1 MDMGLGGLRLL
12 VMDRDA
18 WCAVVYG
25 VAKSQ
30 TRLSNWTELN
40 WEEIII
46 YVYLFILEQLIASNP
61 MSESEEEL
69 KSLLMKMKEWNENV
83 GLKLNIQK
91 TKIMASDP
99 IISR

>member
-1 MDMGLGGLRLL
+1 MDMSLSMLREF
-12 VMDRDA
+12 VMGREA
-18 WCAVVYG
+18 WRAVVYG

-30 TRLSNWTELN
+30 TRLSDWTELN

-91 TKIMASDP
+91 TKIMATDP